1 MIRAVKRRTVVMERD
16 VLRHFEVV
24 GFLVLIESTGTG
36 ISFFGIELRR
46 RVVPRRTRISF
57 VGARRRRMKGV
68 VATRRWPLEG
78 RGVDGMAAEGGRTS
92 TGTAAIE
99 DLNERVGRN
108 VVSGIVLGYI
118 RWIDGAARVR

>member
-46 RVVPRRTRISF
+46 RVVVRRTRISF
-57 VGARRRRMKGV
+57 VGARRRMKGV

-99 DLNERVGRN
+99 DLTERVSRN
-108 VVSGIVLGYI
+108 VVLGLVLGYI
-118 RWIDGAARVR
+118 RWIDGAVRVR